1 MDCSLNAEIWKP
13 VYGYEGLYEISN
25 KGRVKS
31 LAKEVRRSSGAHIR
45 MQPERIMKIM
55 KNAKGYEFVDLCK
68 DGNRF
73 HGTVHRIVLS
83 AFCPVENMDSLTVNH
98 KDFDKSNKTI
108 ENLEW
113 ATNYENIQHSKASG
127 RYDIDERPDIL
138 SPYQNPRKRRKFTP
152 ETIEKIH
159 ELISSG
165 NYNDREISEMVGAS
179 RRFVTAVKLGETWK
193 KQYMI

>member
-1 MDCSLNAEIWKP
+1 VEHSLETEIWKP

-31 LAKEVRRSSGAHIR
+31 LAKEVRHPSGALIR
-45 MQPERIMKIM
+45 IQPERIMKIM

-73 HGTVHRIVLS
+73 HGTVHRMVLS

-98 KDFDKSNKTI
+98 KDFDKSNNTP

-113 ATNYENIQHSKASG
+113 TTNYENVQHSKSSG
-127 RYDIDERPDIL
+127 RYDIEERPDIL

-159 ELISSG
+159 ELLSSG
-165 NYNDREISEMVGAS
+165 NYNDRQISEIVGTS

-193 KQYMI
+193 QQYMI